1 MRRFQETVVKQHGVK
16 QLQTDGQ
23 TLKQILILI
32 LLILILLIII
42 IIIIYY
48 YYYSKTKALGSLVI
62 CCTQIIYV
70 QLKDV
75 FAIPL
80 Y

>member
-42 IIIIYY
+42 IIIYY